1 VVGRLEPRLPGALRT
16 DSGRIEL
23 APPELVGEV
32 PRLAAALDRT
42 AGLRMIGRRDLRTNN
57 SWMHNVAG
65 LARGKDRSRLLVH
78 PDDAAARQLQT
89 GDRARLRGA
98 HHEVVVEVEV
108 DDAMMPGVVSLP
120 HGWGHDHGDSRLSIA
135 EGRPGVNAN
144 LLADHDTIDP
154 LSGTSVVNGVDV
166 ELLGDRVP

>member
-1 VVGRLEPRLPGALRT
+1 MQL
-16 DSGRIEL
+16 
-23 APPELVGEV
+23 
-32 PRLAAALDRT
+32 
-42 AGLRMIGRRDLRTNN
+42 IGRRDLRTNN

-78 PDDAAARQLQT
+78 PDDAATRRLAT

-120 HGWGHDHGDSRLSIA
+120 HGWGHDHTGSRLAIA
-135 EGRPGVNAN
+135 EARPGVNAN
-144 LLADHDTIDP
+144 LLADHDVIDA
-154 LSGTSVVNGVDV
+154 LSGSSVVNGVPV
-166 ELLGDRVP
+166 ELLDGPLP